1 MSALLLEYQDY
12 VMAYR
17 LRALLGGKL
26 APRGP
31 LLTLASYARKR
42 IERQSL
48 ARALVKKEIPLAGL
62 REIDRL
68 TDEIT
73 FGFWH
78 NPAEVA
84 DFLRAALRAGGH
96 PALGDP
102 AAFARLFTP
111 AETARLGARLG
122 GVAEHYLTCLSLAA
136 PGGDP
141 VALDNLYGRVEGFKM
156 PLFADDVLA

>member
-17 LRALLGGKL
+17 LRALVGGKL

-31 LLTLASYARKR
+31 LLALAPYARKR

-48 ARALVKKEIPLAGL
+48 AKALVKKEIPLAGL

-68 TDEIT
+68 TDEMAY
-73 FGFWH
+73 GFWH

-84 DFLRAALRAGGH
+84 DFLRAALRVGGH

-111 AETARLGARLG
+111 SETARLGARLS
-122 GVAEHYLTCLSLAA
+122 GVTEHYLTCLSLAA
-136 PGGDP
+136 PGIDP
-141 VALDNLYGRVEGFKM
+141 VALDNVYRRVEGFEM
-156 PLFADDVLA
+156 PLFADDLPA